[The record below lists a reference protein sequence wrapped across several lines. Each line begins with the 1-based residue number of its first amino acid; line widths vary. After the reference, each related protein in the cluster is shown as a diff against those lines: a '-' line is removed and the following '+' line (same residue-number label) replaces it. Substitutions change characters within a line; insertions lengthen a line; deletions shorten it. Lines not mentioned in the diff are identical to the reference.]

1 MFYRSDDY
9 MRPRVQLAVVGV
21 VALLLG
27 LAIAYPLY
35 TPNVQ
40 TLPKYTNGHAF
51 LGLDVVYAYFSTQ
64 PVSQNIT
71 GLWHNSNDPSSKYY
85 TAGSFFLVLNI
96 TNHSNVTVVVSKL
109 SVSGAQQMS
118 ITNTPNEFS
127 ETISGFFFE
136 YHQTYNQKTD
146 PGPGDDVTWQPYESR
161 LIGLSGINQIGNRTL
176 LQTGTFY
183 LGGSVE
189 GTVIGGL
196 PSIGGGAKLV
206 HMENFGDSEY
216 LYNDLVKGNESL
228 RVYPTSFDVQVV
240 SGS

>member
-1 MFYRSDDY
+1 

-35 TPNVQ
+35 TSNVQ
-40 TLPKYTNGHAF
+40 TSPKYPNGHAY
-51 LGLDVVYAYFSTQ
+51 LSLDVVYAYFSTQ
-64 PVSQNIT
+64 PVSQNII
-71 GLWHNSNDPSSKYY
+71 GLWRNSNDPVSVYSS
-85 TAGSFFLVLNI
+85 TGSFFVVLNI

-109 SVSGAQQMS
+109 SISGAQQMS

-127 ETISGFFFE
+127 QSITRFFFE
-136 YHQTYNQKTD
+136 YHQTYSEQANS
-146 PGPGDDVTWQPYESR
+146 GPGDDVTWQPYESR
-161 LIGLSGINQIGNRTL
+161 LIGLSGINEISNRTL

-189 GTVIGGL
+189 GTVIDGL
-196 PSIGGGAKLV
+196 PSVGGGAKLV
-206 HMENFGDSEY
+206 HMENFGSEY
-216 LYNDLVKGNESL
+216 LYNDLVKGNETL
-228 RVYPTSFDVQVV
+228 RVYSTSLDVQVV